1 MMSHLNAMAKE
12 MANLRKI
19 LSMNIKKQRV
29 LLGISQEKLAETS
42 GISSNMIKDIEACRS
57 WVSDNTL
64 IKLASALEIDVYR
77 LFVPSTMYEEEI
89 YKNALND
96 FVKFMRKMKKDIDS
110 DFEQA
115 FETWGLKI

>member
-1 MMSHLNAMAKE
+1 MMSYLNVMAKE
-12 MANLRKI
+12 MVNLRKI